1 VRGTPRKQPRQ
12 GLGKMDYSFDEVEY
26 IAEDGTTFWLG
37 GDADLKC
44 YVEPAE
50 PETREQPGVPASI
63 TVESIIVTLHTVA
76 LMVNDEHFGNINIKE
91 MDKETLQKL
100 ETLTEKLI
108 DTDAQEYA
116 SERDP
121 RDYTD

>member
-1 VRGTPRKQPRQ
+1 
-12 GLGKMDYSFDEVEY
+12 MDYSFDEIEY

-37 GDADLKC
+37 GDADLDC

-50 PETREQPGVPASI
+50 PETRDQPGVPASI
-63 TVESIIVTLHTVA
+63 TVESITVTLHTIAV
-76 LMVNDEHFGNINIKE
+76 MVNDELFGYIDVKG

-100 ETLTEKLI
+100 ETVTEKLI

-116 SERDP
+116 SDLDP